1 MEGPSEEPM
10 KKKQKY
16 SKKKKTNTKKSLTG
30 IQKAEICHLKQKG
43 VSQIRLAEQ
52 FGVAEA
58 TISGIVYKKEK
69 WLTLDLNS
77 NNAYSKQQRTGKYPL
92 VEEALALW
100 ISRANTAL
108 QTITGAIV
116 KRKATQLTKGL
127 EVTSFNTSDGWL
139 SNFKKRYHIKKYKC
153 LGEAAS
159 APLENFS
166 RFRSELQELIKKY
179 KPEDVYNADETA
191 LYWCMEP
198 DKTLADGPVAGKKK
212 PKTV

>member
-1 MEGPSEEPM
+1 MEGPSEELM

-16 SKKKKTNTKKSLTG
+16 SKEKKTDTRKSLTG

-58 TISGIVYKKEK
+58 TISGIIHKKEK
-69 WLTLDLNS
+69 WLALDLNS
-77 NNAYSKQQRTGKYPL
+77 NNAHSKRQRARKYPL

-116 KRKATQLTKGL
+116 NRKATQLAEGL
-127 EVTSFNTSDGWL
+127 EVTGFNASDG
-139 SNFKKRYHIKKYKC
+139 
-153 LGEAAS
+153 
-159 APLENFS
+159 
-166 RFRSELQELIKKY
+166 
-179 KPEDVYNADETA
+179 
-191 LYWCMEP
+191 
-198 DKTLADGPVAGKKK
+198 
-212 PKTV
+212 